1 MGADVLTSAVVYL
14 AAAVICVPI
23 AKKLGMGSVL
33 GYILAGILIG
43 PFVLRFVGEEG
54 QSIMH
59 FAEFGVV
66 MMLFL
71 VGLELEPKQMWAM
84 RKSIA
89 GLGAGQ
95 TLITTAVFLVA
106 GVALGFSWQA
116 SLALGMA
123 LAMSSTAIVLQ
134 SLKEK
139 GMMQTPAGQ
148 ASFAVLLF
156 QDIAVIPILAILPVL
171 ATQAPTHLNEDHSS
185 LLDGLPG
192 WISTL
197 AVFGAV
203 VAVVLLGRFVI
214 VPLLRLMAKT
224 RMREMFTA
232 ASLLI
237 VFGIAALMAVVGL
250 SPALGT
256 FLAGVVL
263 ANSEFKHELES
274 DIEPFKGLLLGL
286 FFLAVGASIN
296 FELIAQQPVKVFAY
310 VVCIVF
316 IKGIILAVLGRVFK
330 LGGKEGAV
338 FSIGLSQVGE
348 FAFVI
353 FSFVA
358 QLSILNQAEID
369 LMMAVVALS
378 MTVTPLLFLVHE
390 QVILPRIRS
399 NPKPKPAADKIDA
412 QHPVVIAGFSHF
424 GSTVGRFLRA
434 HGVNATILDNDP
446 DRVDLLRKM
455 GFQVFYG
462 DATRLDLLESAKV
475 GEAKL
480 FISAIDDLDVNHQL
494 AETMQKHFPHVD
506 VMFRARN
513 RYDAYELMDS
523 GVQAIYRESIDTSIR
538 LAVDALVKLGKRRY
552 SAYRAGQNFLRYDEA
567 ALRKLMTERHDMEQ
581 YIIKAKAAI
590 ALQEELLRNDRQISF
605 DADDHA
611 WDSEIMRKVVEEQ
624 SGNSPASSSKQN

>member
-1 MGADVLTSAVVYL
+1 MGADVLLSAVVYL

-71 VGLELEPKQMWAM
+71 IGLELEPKQMWAM
-84 RKSIA
+84 RKSIV

-95 TLITTAVFLVA
+95 MLLTTILFVI
-106 GVALGFSWQA
+106 GGISLGFSWQA

-139 GMMQTPAGQ
+139 GTMQTPAGQ
-148 ASFAVLLF
+148 ASFSVLLF

-171 ATQAPTHLNEDHSS
+171 ATQTPSHLNDDHAS

-192 WISTL
+192 WVSTL

-203 VAVVLLGRFVI
+203 IAVVGSGRFVI

-237 VFGIAALMAVVGL
+237 VFGIAALMSAVGL

-296 FELIAQQPVKVFAY
+296 FELIGQQPMKVFTY
-310 VVCIVF
+310 VVCIVL
-316 IKGIILAVLGRVFK
+316 IKGLVLALLARIFK

-358 QLSILNQAEID
+358 QLSILDKAEID

-390 QVILPRIRS
+390 QIILPRVRS
-399 NPKPKPAADKIDA
+399 NPKPKPAEDHIDA
-412 QHPVVIAGFSHF
+412 HHPVVIAGFSHF
-424 GSTVGRFLRA
+424 GSTVGRLLRA

-462 DATRLDLLESAKV
+462 DATRLELLESAKV

-480 FISAIDDLDVNHQL
+480 FISAIDDLEVNRQL
-494 AETMQKHFPHVD
+494 AETMQKHFPKVE

-513 RYDAYELMDS
+513 RYDAYELMDM
-523 GVQAIYRESIDTSIR
+523 GINDVYRESIDTSIR
-538 LAVDALVKLGKRRY
+538 LGVDALVKVGKRRY
-552 SAYRAGQNFLRYDEA
+552 SAYRAGQNFFRYDESA
-567 ALRKLMTERHDMEQ
+567 MRKLMTDRHDMEQ

-590 ALQEELLRNDRQISF
+590 AMQEDLLKNERQIAF
-605 DADDHA
+605 DVDDHA
-611 WDSEIMRKVVEEQ
+611 WDSEMMRQAIQEK
-624 SGNSPASSSKQN
+624 SDPS